1 MSGDMMSAQ
10 QIIEVW
16 RSFHSVELTQLQA
29 DKLEAAVLL
38 IAEGSYKA
46 GLVKGQAQGLEE
58 AKRLADAKN
67 WPNRVSHGDP
77 ET

>member
-1 MSGDMMSAQ
+1 MSGDMSAT
-10 QIIEVW
+10 QIINVW
-16 RSFHSVELTQLQA
+16 RSFHSVELTPLQM

-46 GLVKGQAQGLEE
+46 GIVQGRKEWE
-58 AKRLADAKN
+58 KARK
-67 WPNRVSHGDP
+67 PNGNP